1 MTVLSVEDLRI
12 SYRSRGEWREVVH
25 NISFSIQRG
34 EMLAFVGESGS
45 GKTTT
50 AQAIIGLLADNARR
64 DAGRIVL
71 NGQVISDWSDK
82 RLNRLRGVSISLVPQ
97 DPGNSLNPVKTIGQ
111 QVEEILRLH
120 QSLSAAERR
129 QQVLNLL
136 AKVGLSH
143 PEQRFDQY
151 PHQLS
156 GGMKQRVLIAIA
168 IALQPDL
175 IIADEPTSALDVTVQ
190 KRILD
195 LLDILRRESGTAVL
209 FVTHDLALAA
219 ERADRIM
226 VFRQGEI
233 QEQGATETIVQ
244 RPQHPY
250 TRQLLHDLLDAP
262 LGLAAARHRPL
273 ATPAIRVEGISKRF
287 SLGKQALQAL
297 DSVSFEVRRGST
309 HALVGESGSGKS
321 MTARALMGLVRK
333 PGVVSAERLE
343 VLGRDVL
350 TLSARG
356 WRALRGNDIAMV
368 LQDPRYALNPVQSIQ
383 TQLEEALTLHQR
395 LSRRARAEAVKD
407 AIAAVGLDLPV
418 LSRYPGELS
427 GGMGQRVM
435 IALALL
441 NNPKVLI
448 ADEPTSA
455 LDARLRNQIL
465 ELLVEQCAQRQ
476 MAMLLI
482 SHDLP
487 LVAAHCDRVLV
498 MYQGRQVDE
507 MPARALP
514 SATHPYTRTLW
525 TCRPNAHTYGQMLPT
540 LDRTLDFTETAHGDR

>member
-1 MTVLSVEDLRI
+1 MTDI
-12 SYRSRGEWREVVH
+12 
-25 NISFSIQRG
+25 
-34 EMLAFVGESGS
+34 
-45 GKTTT
+45 
-50 AQAIIGLLADNARR
+50 
-64 DAGRIVL
+64 
-71 NGQVISDWSDK
+71 
-82 RLNRLRGVSISLVPQ
+82 RL
-97 DPGNSLNPVKTIGQ
+97 
-111 QVEEILRLH
+111 
-120 QSLSAAERR
+120 
-129 QQVLNLL
+129 
-136 AKVGLSH
+136 
-143 PEQRFDQY
+143 
-151 PHQLS
+151 
-156 GGMKQRVLIAIA
+156 
-168 IALQPDL
+168 
-175 IIADEPTSALDVTVQ
+175 TVQ
-190 KRILD
+190 
-195 LLDILRRESGTAVL
+195 
-209 FVTHDLALAA
+209 
-219 ERADRIM
+219 
-226 VFRQGEI
+226 
-233 QEQGATETIVQ
+233 
-244 RPQHPY
+244 
-250 TRQLLHDLLDAP
+250 
-262 LGLAAARHRPL
+262 GLAVDYPTAR
-273 ATPAIRVEGISKRF
+273 VV
-287 SLGKQALQAL
+287 
-297 DSVSFEVRRGST
+297 DNVSFTLGNERL
-309 HALVGESGSGKS
+309 ALVGESGSGKS

-441 NNPKVLI
+441 NNPKVLT

-507 MPARALP
+507 IRGAGAAERDAPLHPHPVDLLTKCAYLRPDAADPRQNPGLYGDSPWRSLIFRIYRLHSARRRRSPPPVSVSTPGKP
-514 SATHPYTRTLW
+514 SA
-525 TCRPNAHTYGQMLPT
+525 
-540 LDRTLDFTETAHGDR
+540 